1 MSQVTIT
8 ETAFAR
14 INELLA
20 EENNPK
26 LKLRVFVQGGG
37 CSGME
42 YGFTFD
48 EEQNDDD
55 FTFDNNGV
63 AVLID
68 SMSMQYL
75 TGAVVDFKDDL
86 NGTRFTIDNPNAET
100 SCGCGSSFSPY

>member
-14 INELLA
+14 INELLT

-48 EEQNDDD
+48 EEQNEDD

-86 NGTRFTIDNPNAET
+86 NGSRFTIDNPNAQT